1 MGVNE
6 SEIIYKAGLNTALL
20 CALIVGY
27 WTSEKCSL
35 KPCLCN
41 SEEGRATQQRKLEK
55 PLICARWQEV
65 VLNFTLIR
73 MKREPC
79 TRQAQRGRSC
89 RISY

>member
-1 MGVNE
+1 MNE
-6 SEIIYKAGLNTALL
+6 SEIIYKRGLNSKLV

-27 WTSEKCSL
+27 WTLEKFSL

-41 SEEGRATQQRKLEK
+41 SEEGRVTQQRKLEK

-73 MKREPC
+73 MKRELC
-79 TRQAQRGRSC
+79 TRRAQRGRSC
-89 RISY
+89 RIS